1 MQHELFSYHIKHRT
15 PSHTNTRQYL
25 GSNHAYY
32 YYPIFKHVWHD
43 SSISSNTHSYACHIL
58 MDVCTQFRHAD
69 ISKKSYVWRDSF
81 VSDMT
86 NSYAWHI
93 PIDMS
98 AQTTRTN
105 ITRIF
110 LRVTR
115 PIHIWHDSFMT
126 HSWLTHI
133 RGRFPS
139 IFGLNS
145 GLLILSKIKILEVH
159 GRKKIPKSQLANR
172 CATLTQS
179 SEFTTISNF
188 VMLSKSTMLT
198 TSLNLLC

>member
-32 YYPIFKHVWHD
+32 NYPIFKHVWHN
-43 SSISSNTHSYACHIL
+43 SCISSNTHSYACHIL
-58 MDVCTQFRHAD
+58 IDMCTQFRHAD
-69 ISKKSYVWRDSF
+69 ISQKSYVWRDSF
-81 VSDMT
+81 ISDMT
-86 NSYAWHI
+86 NSYVWHI
-93 PIDMS
+93 SLDMS
-98 AQTTRTN
+98 AQTTPTN
-105 ITRIF
+105 ITQIF

-115 PIHIWHDSFMT
+115 LIHIWHDSFMT

-159 GRKKIPKSQLANR
+159 GRKKVLKSQPANR
-172 CATLTQS
+172 HNTIAQP
-179 SEFTTISNF
+179 SEFTSYLI
-188 VMLSKSTMLT
+188 LIW
-198 TSLNLLC
+198 